1 MCAVCDYS
9 LFNVSPA
16 RHGVPIAGA
25 REDVYIVH
33 DDERFLLQGDD
44 GEVVLIRILVPVG
57 VVPRPHWEHQRQ
69 RSIFPASHLSV
80 KRSESQFSS
89 ASW

>member
-1 MCAVCDYS
+1 MVCVYS

-25 REDVYIVH
+25 CEDVYIVH

-69 RSIFPASHLSV
+69 CSIFPASHLGV
-80 KRSESQFSS
+80 KRSKSQFS
-89 ASW
+89 